1 MLQHIGHKRTN
12 AHNIK
17 LAALLSLTAGFVN
30 AAGFLS
36 FMVLTTNVTGHVA
49 LFAEKL
55 AGGDTQSALVVGA
68 WMLLFFAGAF
78 VSSMIINMVG
88 RNQRY
93 AYTIPI
99 IIEIII
105 LVVAGSNLHWFATTL
120 SNNRVAAGSLLFA
133 MGLQNAM
140 VSIISGSVVRTTHL
154 TGMFTDLGI
163 ELAASLYGK
172 GTDKKNAVLYGKMFL
187 RLVIIFFFFAGC
199 IASSYIFHALHYK
212 TFYIPAGLLVF
223 GMLLD
228 IFRIKT
234 IKFYRRVKHAL
245 TSHAE

>member
-1 MLQHIGHKRTN
+1 
-12 AHNIK
+12 
-17 LAALLSLTAGFVN
+17 
-30 AAGFLS
+30 
-36 FMVLTTNVTGHVA
+36 MVLTTNVTGHVA

-55 AGGDTQSALVVGA
+55 ASGDTQSALVVGV

-78 VSSMIINMVG
+78 VSSIIINTVG
-88 RNQRY
+88 RHQRY
-93 AYTIPI
+93 AYTFPI
-99 IIEIII
+99 IIEIVI

-120 SNNRVAAGSLLFA
+120 SNNRIAAGSLLFA

-163 ELAASLYGK
+163 ELAASLYIKRG
-172 GTDKKNAVLYGKMFL
+172 DKKNTVLYGKMFL

-199 IASSYIFHALHYK
+199 IASACIFRTQHYR

-223 GMLLD
+223 GMLFD

-234 IKFYRRVKHAL
+234 IKFYRRVK
-245 TSHAE
+245 TRFNQPY